1 MHSDMVTEMNLT
13 ILTTATLMGFT
24 PIESFTTLR
33 AFKAAHQ
40 VKMTAGQMRGA
51 VLYVQDL
58 VDRTKV
64 VYLMQPSPIF
74 TSLRL
79 EM

>member
-1 MHSDMVTEMNLT
+1 MHSDIHSEMNLM
-13 ILTTATLMGFT
+13 ILTTAILMGFT
-24 PIESFTTLR
+24 CIESFTTLKV
-33 AFKAAHQ
+33 FKAAHQ

-51 VLYVQDL
+51 VLYAQDL
-58 VDRTKV
+58 VDRTKA
-64 VYLMQPSPIF
+64 VYLMQASPIF